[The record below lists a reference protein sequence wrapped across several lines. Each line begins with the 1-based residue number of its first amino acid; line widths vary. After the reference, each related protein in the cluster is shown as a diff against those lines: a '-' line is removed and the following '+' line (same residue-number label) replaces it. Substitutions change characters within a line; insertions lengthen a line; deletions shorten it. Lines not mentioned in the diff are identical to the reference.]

1 MNDFAI
7 ERRICLQRS
16 RPSNWKAD
24 FFPRLG
30 IEPYRWLNV
39 YRRFRS
45 NNPEARFRSGM
56 GRDWSKSRSV
66 AAMIASDRS
75 LASQTCSRVVA
86 QS

>member
-7 ERRICLQRS
+7 ERCICLQRS

-24 FFPRLG
+24 FFFSPRLG

-39 YRRFRS
+39 YRRFRL
-45 NNPEARFRSGM
+45 NNLEARFRSGM

-75 LASQTCSRVVA
+75 IASPTCS
-86 QS
+86 